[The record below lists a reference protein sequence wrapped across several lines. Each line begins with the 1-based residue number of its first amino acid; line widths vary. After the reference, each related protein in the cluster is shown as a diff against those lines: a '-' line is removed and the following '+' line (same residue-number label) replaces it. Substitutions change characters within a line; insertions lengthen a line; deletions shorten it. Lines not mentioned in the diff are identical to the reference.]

1 MNRSDFRFA
10 ACKGTI
16 LNGCMINCEKRELS
30 FPVLSMA
37 AFRKAASWSTDLR
50 YETQGIKLKDSEEFL
65 RFTKLLI
72 DWVDRSI

>member
-1 MNRSDFRFA
+1 
-10 ACKGTI
+10 
-16 LNGCMINCEKRELS
+16 
-30 FPVLSMA
+30 MA